1 VHCGIKK
8 WHHLLLETTT
18 KKKKKHPE
26 VTLNFMFSE
35 ISSLLEAGTRCNAED
50 HD

>member
-1 VHCGIKK
+1 MASFASSNHY
-8 WHHLLLETTT
+8 

>member
-1 VHCGIKK
+1 MASFASSNHYKK
-8 WHHLLLETTT
+8 